1 MSLDRDI
8 VEFSTLDSK
17 CAYLGDRLMRLRYNY
32 IFNATF
38 ELNSKYVEYGW
49 RRFGKYYSKPICHEC
64 DKCKSIRVHAPS
76 FVFGK
81 SAKRAIKKNKH
92 TKIILKN
99 PSVTFQHVN
108 LYNKYHKFMQE
119 KKDWDFNPM
128 TFQRYHD
135 LYVDGHGDFGK
146 EVLYFID
153 NKLVGVDLIDIVT
166 NGISSIYF
174 FYDPDFSK
182 YSLGRYSL
190 YQQILIAKE
199 YNLEWIYL
207 GYNVKECS
215 SLNYKEYYK
224 PYQTLQKYV
233 EFDKPAVWQ
242 FEDGG
247 F

>member
-1 MSLDRDI
+1 MQMEYKYIKNCSL
-8 VEFSTLDSK
+8 
-17 CAYLGDRLMRLRYNY
+17 A
-32 IFNATF
+32 
-38 ELNSKYVEYGW
+38 LNSQLIRGGW
-49 RRFGKYYSKPICHEC
+49 RRFGHYFSRP
-64 DKCKSIRVHAPS
+64 KCKVCSECLSLRVNVNEFKFS
-76 FVFGK
+76 K
-81 SAKRAIKKNKH
+81 SVKRVMRKNH
-92 TKIILKN
+92 DTKVLVRT
-99 PSVTFQHVN
+99 PSVTHDHIK
-108 LYNKYHKFMQE
+108 LYERYHRFMQL
-119 KKDWDFNPM
+119 KRGWDYYQINESS
-128 TFQRYHD
+128 YED
-135 LYVDGHGDFGK
+135 LYASGFNDFGK